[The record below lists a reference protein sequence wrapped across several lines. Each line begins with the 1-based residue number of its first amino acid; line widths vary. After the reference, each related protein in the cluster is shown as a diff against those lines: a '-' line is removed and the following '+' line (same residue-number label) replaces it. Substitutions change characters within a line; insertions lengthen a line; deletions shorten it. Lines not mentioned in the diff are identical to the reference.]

1 MMPETLDLS
10 LAFMTGILGSGHC
23 IGMCGALVS
32 GFFMKT
38 GGYTKSYLP
47 YLSYHSA
54 RILVYTLVG
63 MVAAILGVAL
73 VSTGLVGKLQGIL
86 QIVVGALVI
95 VLALDILGVL
105 PWRISFGFLPTRV
118 LSRGFARAAASGTTA
133 GAALGGLVNGLMP
146 CSLTLAM
153 AVKATTVSSLFDGGL
168 LMLVFGLGTLP
179 SMLFVSVA
187 FGKLGT
193 KVRGLMLKIAALIVI
208 VMGVSTMYQGITYF
222 NVMKNLANW

>member
-1 MMPETLDLS
+1 MPEKLDLS

-38 GGYTKSYLP
+38 AGCRKSHLP
-47 YLSYHSA
+47 YLGYHGA

-63 MVAAILGVAL
+63 IIAASFGVAL
-73 VSTGLVGKLQGIL
+73 VSTGLVGKIQGIL

-95 VLALDILGVL
+95 ILALDILGVL
-105 PWRISFGFLPTRV
+105 PWRISFGFAPARV
-118 LSRGFARAAASGTTA
+118 LSRGFARAAVSGTAT
-133 GAALGGLVNGLMP
+133 GAALGGVVNGLMP

-153 AVKATTVSSLFDGGL
+153 AVKATTASNPCDGGL

-193 KVRGLMLKIAALIVI
+193 RVRGLMLKIAAFVVVL
-208 VMGVSTMYQGITYF
+208 MGVSTMYQGITYF
-222 NVMKNLANW
+222 NVMKGLANW